1 MNRWWTST
9 ERPVAVV
16 LLVGCC
22 LHLLAVFTNDLGLDA
37 HVRINATL
45 TEAGVYALP
54 WGGLRHPDGT
64 SWGASPFALAL
75 PWLPWFHSP
84 LHLKVM
90 SSVALVVLVGG
101 LVQLTRQSGAH
112 RTWYPLLAISIVLSP
127 VWMFSTGRGY
137 DEALLALLMLASLWW
152 VPSSAQAAGNMGLRG
167 LSLGLA
173 LGLVLALKGLDPS
186 MSVGVVAAA
195 VLCSMVWGA
204 WWTRVHGQGQGL
216 RRVPTPALLMAAC
229 AGVAMATISVAA
241 FFLGPGTFST
251 VAEQPLVYLA
261 SLAAALLIGGGLY
274 LGVGCM
280 LWPLVFQS
288 NTEHVVMTD
297 RSAYL
302 WSAVGALGGAIVC
315 YTAVLWTYESDLWGA
330 PWSSTVIRLGNNGRY
345 MTLLIP
351 LVWGALAADG
361 HLQSPSGV
369 PSRRTMLV
377 ALLLVMPFTAV
388 TAVWGHQ
395 VWSEDAGRALDDEL
409 DENGTFLLV
418 AEPTLAMH
426 HLYVMRTHV
435 DGSGMLNITG
445 AWASPEAIAA
455 SSMDLLEND
464 AIVVGPNTEFSPGTA
479 WVERTEQKVPL
490 SVPTIQTGA
499 WRLYTK
505 A

>member
-1 MNRWWTST
+1 MKRWWTST

-16 LLVGCC
+16 LLMGCC
-22 LHLLAVFTNDLGLDA
+22 LHALAVFTNDLGLDA
-37 HVRINATL
+37 HVRINATI
-45 TEAGVYALP
+45 TEAGAYVLP
-54 WGGLRHPDGT
+54 WGGLRHPNGT
-64 SWGASPFALAL
+64 SWGAAPFAFSARL
-75 PWLPWFHSP
+75 PWLHSP

-90 SSVALVVLVGG
+90 SSVATVALVGG
-101 LVQLTRQSGAH
+101 LVQLIRQSGAH
-112 RTWYPLLAISIVLSP
+112 RPWYPLLAISIVLSP

-137 DEALLALLMLASLWW
+137 DEALLALLMLVSLWW
-152 VPSSAQAAGNMGLRG
+152 VPSNARAAGNIGLRG
-167 LSLGLA
+167 LSLGVA
-173 LGLVLALKGLDPS
+173 LGLVLALKGLDAS
-186 MSVGVVAAA
+186 MSVGAVAAA
-195 VLCSMVWGA
+195 VLCSLVWGA
-204 WWTRVHGQGQGL
+204 WWVRVAGQGG
-216 RRVPTPALLMAAC
+216 RPEPTPARLMAAC
-229 AGVAMATISVAA
+229 AGMVMAVISVAA
-241 FFLGPGTFST
+241 FFVGPGSFSS
-251 VAEQPLVYLA
+251 VAEQPLVYVG

-280 LWPLVFQS
+280 LWPLVLRS
-288 NTEHVVMTD
+288 NREHIAMTD

-315 YTAVLWTYESDLWGA
+315 YTAVLWTYESALWGA
-330 PWSSTVIRLGNNGRY
+330 PWASTVIRLGNNGRY
-345 MTLLIP
+345 MTLLVP
-351 LVWGALAADG
+351 LIWAALAADG
-361 HLQSPSGV
+361 RLQSTRDL

-377 ALLLVMPFTAV
+377 ALLLVLPFTAV

-395 VWSEDAGRALDDEL
+395 VWSADAGRALHDEL
-409 DENGTFLLV
+409 DENGTFLMV

-435 DGSGMLNITG
+435 DGSGVLNITG
-445 AWASPEAIAA
+445 AWATPEAIAA

-464 AIVVGPNTEFSPGTA
+464 AIIVGPNTEFSPGTS

>member
-22 LHLLAVFTNDLGLDA
+22 LHLLAVLTNDLGLDA
-37 HVRINATL
+37 HVRLNATL
-45 TEAGVYALP
+45 TEAGVHVLP
-54 WGGLRHPDGT
+54 WGGLRHPDGA
-64 SWGASPFALAL
+64 SWGAAPFVVSM
-75 PWLPWFHSP
+75 PWLPWFLSP

-90 SSVALVVLVGG
+90 SSVALVALVGG
-101 LVQLTRQSGAH
+101 LVRLTRQSGAH
-112 RTWYPLLAISIVLSP
+112 RAWYPLLAISIVLSP

-152 VPSSAQAAGNMGLRG
+152 VPSNARAAGSMGLRG

-173 LGLVLALKGLDPS
+173 LGLVLALKGLDAS

-195 VLCSMVWGA
+195 VLCSMGWGA
-204 WWTRVHGQGQGL
+204 WWTRMQRLAVRPAL
-216 RRVPTPALLMAAC
+216 TPALLMASC
-229 AGVAMATISVAA
+229 AGVAMATISLAA

-261 SLAAALLIGGGLY
+261 SMVAALLIGGGLY

-280 LWPLVFQS
+280 LWPLVLRS
-288 NTEHVVMTD
+288 NTGQVAMTD

-345 MTLLIP
+345 MTLLVP
-351 LVWGALAADG
+351 LVWGALAAEG
-361 HLQSPSGV
+361 RLQSASGV
-369 PSRRTMLV
+369 PARRTMLV

-395 VWSEDAGRALDDEL
+395 VWSEDAGQALNEEL

-435 DGSGMLNITG
+435 DGSGVLNITG

-455 SSMDLLEND
+455 SSMDLSEND
-464 AIVVGPNTEFSPGTA
+464 AIVVGPNTEFSPGAA
-479 WVERTEQKVPL
+479 WVERTEQQVPL

>member
-1 MNRWWTST
+1 MKLASF
-9 ERPVAVV
+9 VAT
-16 LLVGCC
+16 
-22 LHLLAVFTNDLGLDA
+22 A
-37 HVRINATL
+37 
-45 TEAGVYALP
+45 
-54 WGGLRHPDGT
+54 
-64 SWGASPFALAL
+64 
-75 PWLPWFHSP
+75 
-84 LHLKVM
+84 M
-90 SSVALVVLVGG
+90 LVGG
-101 LVQLTRQSGAH
+101 LVYLLRQSRAH
-112 RTWYPLLAISIVLSP
+112 RAWYPLVAISIVLSP

-152 VPSSAQAAGNMGLRG
+152 VPSHARAADFLGLRG

-173 LGLVLALKGLDPS
+173 LGLVLSLKGMDASL
-186 MSVGVVAAA
+186 SVGAVVAA
-195 VLCSMVWGA
+195 VLCSLVWGA
-204 WWTRVHGQGQGL
+204 WWTRVEGRGVRPG
-216 RRVPTPALLMAAC
+216 PTPAHLVAGC
-229 AGVAMATISVAA
+229 AGVVMAVISVVA
-241 FFLGPGTFST
+241 FLLGPGTFST

-261 SLAAALLIGGGLY
+261 SLIVALLVGVGLY

-280 LWPLVFQS
+280 MWPLVVRS
-288 NTEHVVMTD
+288 SHEHVAMSD

-330 PWSSTVIRLGNNGRY
+330 SWSSTVIRLGNNGRY

-361 HLQSPSGV
+361 RLQSVSDV

-377 ALLLVMPFTAV
+377 ALLLVMPFSVV
-388 TAVWGHQ
+388 TAMVGHQ
-395 VWSEDAGRALDDEL
+395 VWSEDAGRALSEEL
-409 DENGTFLLV
+409 EENETFLLV

-435 DGSGMLNITG
+435 DGSGVLNITG

-455 SSMDLLEND
+455 SSIDLNEND
-464 AIVVGPNTEFSPGTA
+464 AIVVGPNTVFSPGAA